1 MSSVTMLMCKFTFV
15 YDITGKMKTEQF
27 GFVNNVSLFYAVG
40 NLNIYILE
48 LRRLNKKTR
57 ESDKDK
63 SVDCK

>member
-1 MSSVTMLMCKFTFV
+1 
-15 YDITGKMKTEQF
+15 MKTEQF